1 MKAETQQESVQ
12 ERIDERVKKGIKEQ
26 LEQIKRE
33 TQEKLSNASKK
44 EHELLQELETLT
56 EVIESLKK
64 ENETLT
70 RETLPTAHDTKIQ
83 MTENNAKQEP
93 YQVQDKR
100 FPSLN

>member
-1 MKAETQQESVQ
+1 
-12 ERIDERVKKGIKEQ
+12 GIKEQ

-100 FPSLN
+100 FSIAKLVIGSVLGLAILG